1 MIRFLRSTFFLVLF
15 AGSALAQSLSLSTA
29 LLQFSP
35 TTELGLDSLTFT
47 ITNTGSQAV
56 QCRLSTF
63 EVYQHRPFWTPDSV
77 FTLAGAAQR
86 TIKVYFKPL
95 HNILN
100 NSELIVQHN
109 GNGGSLRVDLRGQGR
124 YSRSYYDATE
134 NMEGNDLRTALN
146 VRTGT
151 PYTQLG
157 YSGTNNARLRMFGII
172 DNWKVNGREPGH
184 VNPYKNECIYT
195 GRTISYTATDFNTGT
210 LNNAPY
216 SMNTEHTWPQSVGAT
231 NEPMQSDLHHLYVTD
246 GPTNSARGNKPLR
259 WVPNPTLNYTGG
271 SKADPTNFEPR
282 DAHKCGA
289 AVSILYFAT
298 RYYTNSSVSMGYLSA
313 GMENDLREWIKLF
326 PPDSILRKRNDDIQ
340 TFQQN
345 RNPYI
350 DYPQFLD
357 RMDQV
362 RAAAAVPTFSGMFVS
377 DSIVQLGQV
386 SSGAQ
391 AIYRV
396 FVVNTGNQALQ
407 LSNVSTTGTGLITSA
422 GSNLSIPRGES
433 ALIELQYTGT
443 GQNFS
448 GSLQFSSNIPGQGT
462 TTIPVFAGAGTGG
475 VSLAPFALLAPFSGL
490 EIELAGDTNSVV
502 TFRWQRTIGS
512 DGNQPLYT
520 FQLRDAGTQQSL
532 LTLPALNDTVL
543 PLPFGFLSRQLQ
555 QAGNSIGSLVNTQWQ
570 VTATLGGGVQRVS
583 NDTRNLGLRL
593 GVLSSVATIK
603 SAIQLYPNP
612 AHESLSIRGY
622 AGEVQQLTVTNM
634 LGQVVP
640 ITHQAAGEHCHLRIE
655 SLPAGRYFI
664 VLQTS
669 QGQYQMSFVKTH

>member
-56 QCRLSTF
+56 QCRLNTF

-86 TIKVYFKPL
+86 TVKVYFKPL

-109 GNGGSLRVDLRGQGR
+109 GNGGSLRVDLRGQGT
-124 YSRSYYDATE
+124 YSRAYYSSTQ
-134 NMEGNDLRTALN
+134 NLEGDDLRTALN
-146 VRTGT
+146 TRTGS
-151 PYTQLG
+151 PYTSLG
-157 YSGTNNARLRMFGII
+157 YNTARIHMFHTI
-172 DNWKVNGREPGH
+172 DNWKVNGRQPTHPEG
-184 VNPYKNECIYT
+184 YKNECVYT
-195 GRTISYTATDFNTGT
+195 GRTISYNSALSTGT

-216 SMNTEHTWPQSVGAT
+216 TMNTEHTWPQSQGAT

-282 DAHKCGA
+282 DVHKA
-289 AVSILYFAT
+289 AAAASILYFAT
-298 RYYTNSSVSMGYLSA
+298 RYYTNTSVNMGFLSA
-313 GMENDLREWIKLF
+313 GQENDLREWLKLF
-326 PPDSILRKRNDDIQ
+326 PPDSVLRKRNDDIQ
-340 TFQQN
+340 SFQQN

-362 RAAAAVPTFSGMFVS
+362 RGIASIPQLAGLFLS
-377 DSIVQLGQV
+377 DTLVQLGQV
-386 SSGAQ
+386 ASGAQ
-391 AIYRV
+391 AIYRI
-396 FVVNTGNQALQ
+396 FVVNTGNQTLQ
-407 LSNVSTTGTGLITSA
+407 LSNVSTTGVGLITSA

-490 EIELAGDTNSVV
+490 EIELAGDTNAVV

-512 DGNQPLYT
+512 NGNQPLYT
-520 FQLRDAGTQQSL
+520 FQLRDAGTQQAL

-593 GVLSSVATIK
+593 GVLSNVANIK
-603 SAIQLYPNP
+603 SSVQLFPNP

-640 ITHQAAGEHCHLRIE
+640 ITYQAAGENCHLRIE
-655 SLPAGRYFI
+655 SLPAGRYFMM
-664 VLQTS
+664 LQTS
-669 QGQYQMSFVKTH
+669 QGQYQASFVKTH

>member
-1 MIRFLRSTFFLVLF
+1 MIRFLRSTFLLVLF

-63 EVYQHRPFWTPDSV
+63 ELYQHRPFWTPDSV
-77 FTLAGAAQR
+77 FSLAGAGQR
-86 TIKVYFKPL
+86 TIKVYFQPR

-100 NSELIVQHN
+100 NSELIIQHN
-109 GNGGSLRVDLRGQGR
+109 GTGGSLRVDLRGQGT
-124 YSRSYYDATE
+124 YSRAYYNATQDL
-134 NMEGNDLRTALN
+134 EGNALRTALN
-146 VRTGT
+146 TRTGS
-151 PYTQLG
+151 PYTSLG
-157 YSGTNNARLRMFGII
+157 YNTARIHMFHTI
-172 DNWKVNGREPGH
+172 DNWKVNGRQPAHPEG
-184 VNPYKNECIYT
+184 YKNECVYT
-195 GRTISYTATDFNTGT
+195 GRTISYNSALSTGT

-216 SMNTEHTWPQSVGAT
+216 TMNTEHTWPQSQGAT
-231 NEPMQSDLHHLYVTD
+231 NEPMQSDLHHLYITD

-282 DAHKCGA
+282 DVHKAGA
-289 AVSILYFAT
+289 AASILYFAT
-298 RYYTNSSVSMGYLSA
+298 RYYTNTSVNMGFLTA
-313 GMENDLREWIKLF
+313 GQENDLREWLKLF
-326 PPDSILRKRNDDIQ
+326 PPDSVLRKRNDDIQ
-340 TFQQN
+340 SFQQN

-362 RAAAAVPTFSGMFVS
+362 RGAAAIPQLAGMFVS
-377 DSIVQLGQV
+377 DTLVQLGQV
-386 SSGAQ
+386 ANGAQ

-396 FVVNTGNQALQ
+396 FVVNTGNQSLQ
-407 LSNVSTTGTGLITSA
+407 LSNISTSGSGLLTSA
-422 GSNLSIPRGES
+422 GSSLSIPRGES

-475 VSLAPFALLAPFSGL
+475 VSLAAFGLLAPFSGL
-490 EIELAGDTNSVV
+490 EIELAGDTNNVV

-512 DGNQPLYT
+512 NGNQPLYT
-520 FQLRDAGTQQSL
+520 FQLRDAGTQQAI

-555 QAGNSIGSLVNTQWQ
+555 QAGNSVGSLVNTQWQ

-593 GVLSSVATIK
+593 GVLSNVATIK
-603 SAIQLYPNP
+603 SSVQLYPNP
-612 AHESLSIRGY
+612 AQESISLRGY
-622 AGEVQQLTVTNM
+622 EGEVLLLTVTNM

-640 ITHQAAGEHCHLRIE
+640 ITHQAAGEHCHLHIE
-655 SLPAGRYFI
+655 SLPKGRYFI
-664 VLQTS
+664 MLQTS
-669 QGQYQMSFVKTH
+669 QGQYQASFVKTH

>member
-1 MIRFLRSTFFLVLF
+1 MIRFLRCTFLMVLI

-29 LLQFSP
+29 MLQFSP

-63 EVYQHRPFWTPDSV
+63 EVYQHRPFWTPDSS
-77 FTLAGAAQR
+77 FTLAGAAQKSV
-86 TIKVYFKPL
+86 KVYFKPR

-100 NSELIVQHN
+100 NSELVIQHN
-109 GNGGSLRVDLRGQGR
+109 GSGGSLRVDLRGQGS
-124 YSRSYYDATE
+124 YSRAYYSSTQ
-134 NMEGNDLRTALN
+134 NLEGNDLRTALN
-146 VRTGT
+146 TRTGS
-151 PYTQLG
+151 PYTSLG
-157 YSGTNNARLRMFGII
+157 YNTARIHMFHTI
-172 DNWKVNGREPGH
+172 DNWKLNGRQPTHPEG
-184 VNPYKNECIYT
+184 YKNECVYT
-195 GRTISYTATDFNTGT
+195 GRTISYNSALSTGT

-216 SMNTEHTWPQSVGAT
+216 TMNTEHTWPQSQGAT
-231 NEPMQSDLHHLYVTD
+231 NEPMQSDLHHLYVSD

-259 WVPNPTLNYTGG
+259 WVPNPNTTYMGG

-282 DAHKCGA
+282 DVHKA
-289 AVSILYFAT
+289 AAAASILYFAT
-298 RYYTNSSVSMGYLSA
+298 RYYTNSSVNMGFLTE
-313 GMENDLREWIKLF
+313 GQENDLREWLKLF

-340 TFQQN
+340 SFQQN

-362 RAAAAVPTFSGMFVS
+362 RGLASVPQLAGMYVS
-377 DSIVQLGQV
+377 DTLVQLGQV
-386 SSGAQ
+386 ASGAQ

-396 FVVNTGNQALQ
+396 YVVNTGNQDLQ
-407 LSNVSTTGTGLITSA
+407 LSNVATSGSGLTTSA
-422 GSNLSIPRGES
+422 ASSLNIPRGES
-433 ALIELQYTGT
+433 ALIELQFTGT

-448 GSLQFSSNIPGQGT
+448 GSLQFNSNIPGQGT

-512 DGNQPLYT
+512 NGIQPLYT
-520 FQLRDAGTQQSL
+520 FQLRDAGTQQAL

-555 QAGNSIGSLVNTQWQ
+555 QAGNNIGSLVNTQWQ

-593 GVLSSVATIK
+593 GILSSVASIQ
-603 SAIQLYPNP
+603 SSIQLYPNP
-612 AHESLSIRGY
+612 ARESLSLRGY
-622 AGEVQQLTVTNM
+622 LGEIQQVALTNM
-634 LGQVVP
+634 LGQAVP
-640 ITHQAAGEHCHLRIE
+640 FTHEAGAELCTLHIA
-655 SLPAGRYFI
+655 SLPAGRYFLTI
-664 VLQTS
+664 STS
-669 QGQYQMSFVKTH
+669 QAQYQASFVKTP